1 MPGIVSYLKK
11 IPKEVIYILKC
22 FFITRF
28 FLTIIGVVAVGLH
41 PQRQFFSQYKILNVW
56 GLWDSS
62 WYLNIAQFGY
72 SNHLNILKQ
81 ANYGFFPL
89 YPLFIKIFSFI
100 FQDYAISALIVSNL
114 FLILAAIFLY
124 KLSRLDCNEKT
135 SLRTIKYLFL
145 FPSAFILSAA
155 LSESLFLFLIVVCF
169 YCAKKQNWFL
179 SGFFGMLL
187 TLTKPFGIIIL
198 VPVVYEFFMANK
210 GKWRLSYL
218 HVIKDACF
226 ISLIPM
232 GLALFAIYTYF
243 LTGDILAYPHIKAT
257 AIGWGDHLESPMR
270 IILSSLAS
278 GKIGYFWGAVA
289 SIIIIFILLFF
300 YKKIDFSY
308 FLAGL
313 LMAIFCISYTGILTG
328 SLRYYTAMFPIYMIF
343 GKITENKKLDIFLS
357 VVFVILQIVLM
368 GLWTIQS
375 GIII

>member
-1 MPGIVSYLKK
+1 MQVKEYFKK
-11 IPKEVIYILKC
+11 IPKEVIYILKW
-22 FFITRF
+22 FFTTRII
-28 FLTIIGVVAVGLH
+28 LTIIGVVAVSLH
-41 PQRQFFSQYKILNVW
+41 LQRQFFSQYKILNVW

-72 SNHLNILKQ
+72 STHLNFFKQ

-89 YPLFIKIFSFI
+89 YPSLIKIFSFI
-100 FQDYAISALIVSNL
+100 FQDYAISALVASNL

-124 KLSRLDCNEKT
+124 KLSRLDCDEKT
-135 SLRTIKYLFL
+135 SYRIIKYLFL

-155 LSESLFLFLIVVCF
+155 LSESLFLFLIVICF
-169 YCAKKQNWFL
+169 YCAKNQNWVL
-179 SGFFGMLL
+179 SGIFGMLL

-198 VPVVYEFFMANK
+198 IPIIYEFLRANK
-210 GKWRLSYL
+210 DTWKFNLL
-218 HVIKDACF
+218 NVTKDACF
-226 ISLIPM
+226 ITLIPM

-257 AIGWGDHLESPMR
+257 AIGWHDHLDNPIR
-270 IILSSLAS
+270 IIISSLAS
-278 GKIGYFWGAVA
+278 GEIGYFWGAVA
-289 SIIIIFILLFF
+289 SIIIIFVLIYF

-328 SLRYYTAMFPIYMIF
+328 ALRYYTAMFPIYMIL
-343 GKITENKKLDIFLS
+343 GKISENKKIDNLLMIS
-357 VVFVILQIVLM
+357 FVILQGILM
-368 GLWTIQS
+368 ALWTVQS